1 MKQYSTTT
9 LNQCNFRRKIDMK
22 ASNITKVINKL
33 IVKKLPVFIWG
44 APGIGKSSIVK
55 QIAAEQGL
63 VFLDLRL
70 SLLDPTDLKGIP
82 FFNAQTNEGV
92 WAKPSFLPSIP
103 DSKGILFLD
112 EINTAPPAVQ
122 ASAYQLILD
131 RKVGEYELPKGW
143 SIIAAG
149 NREND
154 RGVVYK
160 MPPPLANR
168 FVHFEMEVDFDD
180 WKTWAYITKI
190 DASIIGYLA
199 YDKSMLFT
207 FDPTLNEKAF
217 ATPRSWEYV
226 DSIIKSGIEAELI
239 LDSISGAVGRE
250 AAIGYL
256 SFKKVMGDLPDLNTI
271 LDGTLTELNEDN
283 SKVMMAL
290 SIGLVNALIEN
301 PSHSAINNVLKFSLK
316 LPSEFSIMLVKD
328 MQQNKIDVESSDE
341 WSEWVR
347 AFAYLLS

>member
-1 MKQYSTTT
+1 
-9 LNQCNFRRKIDMK
+9 MK
-22 ASNITKVINKL
+22 ASNISNVVGKL
-33 IVKKLPVFIWG
+33 IDQQLPVFIWG

-55 QIAAEQGL
+55 QIAQEKEMA
-63 VFLDLRL
+63 FLDLRL

-82 FFNAQTNEGV
+82 FFNAETNEGV
-92 WAKPSFLPSIP
+92 WAKPSFLPSEEGT
-103 DSKGILFLD
+103 KGILFLD

-131 RKVGEYELPKGW
+131 RRVGEYELPSGW
-143 SIIAAG
+143 SIVAAG

-168 FVHFEMEVDFDD
+168 FVHFEMEVDFED
-180 WKTWAYITKI
+180 WKAWAYARKI
-190 DASIIGYLA
+190 EPAIIGFLA

-207 FDPTLNEKAF
+207 FDATSNEKSF

-226 DSIIKSGIEAELI
+226 DSIIKSGIDAELI

-256 SFKKVMGDLPDLNTI
+256 SFRKVMKDLPDLNEILNGTI
-271 LDGTLTELNEDN
+271 STFEEED
-283 SKVMMAL
+283 SKIVMAL
-290 SIGLVNALIEN
+290 AIGLVNALLEN
-301 PSHSAINNVLKFSLK
+301 DSDEAIDNVLHFSLS
-316 LPSEFSIMLVKD
+316 LPGEFSIMLVKD
-328 MQQNKIDVESSDE
+328 MQNNNIDVEGAE
-341 WSEWVR
+341 NWAEWVR
-347 AFAYLLS
+347 KFAYLLA

>member
-1 MKQYSTTT
+1 
-9 LNQCNFRRKIDMK
+9 MK
-22 ASNITKVINKL
+22 ASDITKVVNKL
-33 IVKKLPVFIWG
+33 IVRKLPVFIWG

-55 QIAAEQGL
+55 QIAAEQNL
-63 VFLDLRL
+63 EFLDLRL

-82 FFNAQTNEGV
+82 FFNAATNEGV
-92 WAKPSFLPSIP
+92 WAKPSFLPSGKE
-103 DSKGILFLD
+103 SKGILFLD

-122 ASAYQLILD
+122 ASAYQLVLD
-131 RKVGEYELPKGW
+131 RKVGEYELPEGW

-154 RGVVYK
+154 RGIIYK

-180 WKTWAYITKI
+180 WKAWAYSMKI
-190 DASIIGYLA
+190 ESSIIAYLA

-207 FDPTLNEKAF
+207 FDATSNEKSF

-226 DSIIKSGIEAELI
+226 DSIVKSGIEVELI

-256 SFKKVMGDLPDLNTI
+256 SFKKVMKDLPDLNTI
-271 LDGTLTELNEDN
+271 LDGTLTESEDEDV
-283 SKVMMAL
+283 KVMMAL
-290 SIGLVNALIEN
+290 AIGLVNALMEN
-301 PSHSAINNVLKFSLK
+301 PSEEAIENVLKFSLK
-316 LPSEFSIMLVKD
+316 LPGEFSIMLVKD
-328 MQQNKIDVESSDE
+328 MQQNFIDVEGSTA

-347 AFAYLLS
+347 EFAYLLA

>member
-1 MKQYSTTT
+1 
-9 LNQCNFRRKIDMK
+9 MK
-22 ASNITKVINKL
+22 ASDITKVVNKL
-33 IVKKLPVFIWG
+33 IVRKLPVFIWG

-55 QIAAEQGL
+55 QIAAEQNL
-63 VFLDLRL
+63 EFLDLRL

-82 FFNAQTNEGV
+82 FFNAATNEGV
-92 WAKPSFLPSIP
+92 WAKPSFLPSGK

-122 ASAYQLILD
+122 ASAYQLVLD
-131 RKVGEYELPKGW
+131 RKVGEYELPEGW

-154 RGVVYK
+154 RGIIYK

-180 WKTWAYITKI
+180 WKAWAYSMKI
-190 DASIIGYLA
+190 ESSIIAYLA

-207 FDPTLNEKAF
+207 FDATSNEKSF

-226 DSIIKSGIEAELI
+226 DSIVKSGIEAELI

-256 SFKKVMGDLPDLNTI
+256 SFKKVMKNLPDLKTI
-271 LDGTLTELNEDN
+271 LDGTLTELDEEDV
-283 SKVMMAL
+283 KVMMAL
-290 SIGLVNALIEN
+290 AIGLVNALMEN
-301 PSHSAINNVLKFSLK
+301 PSEEAIENVLKFSLK
-316 LPSEFSIMLVKD
+316 LPGEFSIMLVKD
-328 MQQNKIDVESSDE
+328 MQQNSIDVEGSE
-341 WSEWVR
+341 AWSEWVR
-347 AFAYLLS
+347 EFAYLLA

>member
-1 MKQYSTTT
+1 
-9 LNQCNFRRKIDMK
+9 MK
-22 ASNITKVINKL
+22 ASDITKTINKL
-33 IVKKLPVFIWG
+33 IDVQLPVFVWG

-55 QIAAEQGL
+55 QIAKEKEME
-63 VFLDLRL
+63 FLDLRL

-82 FFNAQTNEGV
+82 FFNAQTQEGV
-92 WAKPSFLPSIP
+92 WAKPSFLPSDP
-103 DSKGILFLD
+103 DSRGILFLD

-143 SIIAAG
+143 SIVAAG

-180 WKTWAYITKI
+180 WKAWAYRVGIES
-190 DASIIGYLA
+190 AIIGYLA

-207 FDPTLNEKAF
+207 FDPTSNEKAF

-226 DSIIKSGIEAELI
+226 DSIVKSGIENDLI

-250 AAIGYL
+250 AAVGYS
-256 SFKKVMGDLPDLNTI
+256 SFKKVMKDLPDLESI
-271 LDGTLTELNEDN
+271 LDGSLKEFDEDDPR
-283 SKVMMAL
+283 VLMAL
-290 SIGLVNALIEN
+290 AIGLVNAAHQNSTDE
-301 PSHSAINNVLKFSLK
+301 AIDNILTFSLQ
-316 LPSEFSIMLVKD
+316 LPGEFAIMLVKD
-328 MQQNKIDVESSDE
+328 MQANGLDVEGSSV
-341 WSEWVR
+341 WGEWVKK
-347 AFAYLLS
+347 FAYLLG

>member
-1 MKQYSTTT
+1 
-9 LNQCNFRRKIDMK
+9 MK
-22 ASNITKVINKL
+22 ASNITKVVNKL
-33 IVKKLPVFIWG
+33 IVKKLPVFVWG

-55 QIAAEQGL
+55 QIAHKQGL
-63 VFLDLRL
+63 EFLDLRL

-92 WAKPSFLPSIP
+92 WAKPSFLPSDP

-131 RKVGEYELPKGW
+131 RKVGEYELPEGW
-143 SIIAAG
+143 SIVAAG

-168 FVHFEMEVDFDD
+168 FVHFEMDVDFDD
-180 WKTWAYITKI
+180 WKAWAYSAKI
-190 DASIIGYLA
+190 DSSVIGYLA

-207 FDPTLNEKAF
+207 FDPTSNEKSF

-226 DSIIKSGIEAELI
+226 DSIIKSGIDAELI

-250 AAIGYL
+250 AAVGYL
-256 SFKKVMGDLPDLNTI
+256 SFKKVMNNLPDLNTI
-271 LDGTLTELNEDN
+271 LDGTRTEIEEEDA
-283 SKVMMAL
+283 KVMMAL
-290 SIGLVNALIEN
+290 AIGLVNALLEN
-301 PSHSAINNVLKFSLK
+301 SSETAIDNVLKFSLK
-316 LPSEFSIMLVKD
+316 IPGEFAIMLVKD
-328 MQQNKIDVESSDE
+328 MQQNGIDVEGSNE
-341 WSEWVR
+341 WGSWVR
-347 AFAYLLS
+347 EFAYLLA

>member
-1 MKQYSTTT
+1 
-9 LNQCNFRRKIDMK
+9 MK
-22 ASNITKVINKL
+22 ASDITKVVNKL
-33 IVKKLPVFIWG
+33 IVRKLPVFIWG

-63 VFLDLRL
+63 EFLDLRL

-82 FFNAQTNEGV
+82 FFNAATNEGV
-92 WAKPSFLPSIP
+92 WAKPSFLPSGK

-122 ASAYQLILD
+122 ASAYQLVLD
-131 RKVGEYELPKGW
+131 RKVGEYELPEGW

-154 RGVVYK
+154 RGIVYK

-180 WKTWAYITKI
+180 WKTWAYSMKI
-190 DASIIGYLA
+190 ESAIIAYLA

-207 FDPTLNEKAF
+207 FDATSNEKSF

-226 DSIIKSGIEAELI
+226 DSIVKSGIDAELI

-256 SFKKVMGDLPDLNTI
+256 SFKKVMKDLPDLSTI
-271 LDGTLTELNEDN
+271 LDGTLIELEEEDA
-283 SKVMMAL
+283 KVMMAL
-290 SIGLVNALIEN
+290 AIGLVNALMEN
-301 PSHSAINNVLKFSLK
+301 PSEEAIDNVLKFSLN
-316 LPSEFSIMLVKD
+316 LPGEFSIMLVKD
-328 MQQNKIDVESSDE
+328 MQQNSIDVEGSSA

-347 AFAYLLS
+347 EFAYLLA

>member
-1 MKQYSTTT
+1 
-9 LNQCNFRRKIDMK
+9 MK
-22 ASNITKVINKL
+22 ASNITKVVNRL
-33 IVKKLPVFIWG
+33 IIQKLPVFIWG

-55 QIAAEQGL
+55 QIASEQRL
-63 VFLDLRL
+63 EFLDLRL

-82 FFNAQTNEGV
+82 FFNAETNEGV
-92 WAKPSFLPSIP
+92 WAKPSFLPSEP

-143 SIIAAG
+143 SIVAAG

-168 FVHFEMEVDFDD
+168 FVHFEMEVDFSD
-180 WKTWAYITKI
+180 WKAWAFKAGIES
-190 DASIIGYLA
+190 SIIAYLA

-207 FDPTLNEKAF
+207 FDATSNEKSF

-226 DSIIKSGIEAELI
+226 DSIVKSGIEADLI

-250 AAIGYL
+250 AAVGYI
-256 SFKKVMGDLPDLNTI
+256 SFKKVMRELPDLKSI
-271 LDGTLTELNEDN
+271 LDGTLTELNEED

-290 SIGLVNALIEN
+290 AIGLVNALLEN
-301 PSHSAINNVLKFSLK
+301 PSDVAVENVLNFSLQ
-316 LPSEFSIMLVKD
+316 LPGEFAIMLVKD
-328 MQQNKIDVESSDE
+328 MQQNNIDVEG
-341 WSEWVR
+341 SEAWGSWVQK
-347 AFAYLLS
+347 FAYLLS

>member
-1 MKQYSTTT
+1 
-9 LNQCNFRRKIDMK
+9 MK
-22 ASNITKVINKL
+22 ASDITKVIDKL
-33 IVKKLPVFIWG
+33 IDKKLPVFVWG

-55 QIAAEQGL
+55 QIAQAKDLE
-63 VFLDLRL
+63 FLDLRL

-82 FFNAQTNEGV
+82 FFNAETQEGV
-92 WAKPSFLPSIP
+92 WAKPSFLPGDP
-103 DSKGILFLD
+103 DSRGILFLD

-131 RKVGEYELPKGW
+131 RKVGEYALPEGW
-143 SIIAAG
+143 SIVAAG

-180 WKTWAYITKI
+180 WKAWAYGAGIES
-190 DASIIGYLA
+190 SIIGYLA

-207 FDPTLNEKAF
+207 FDPASNEKAF

-226 DSIIKSGIEAELI
+226 DSIVKSGIESDLI

-250 AAIGYL
+250 AAVGYS
-256 SFKKVMGDLPDLNTI
+256 SFKKVMRQLPDLDAI
-271 LDGTLTELNEDN
+271 LDGSLKELDEEDP
-283 SKVMMAL
+283 KVLMAL
-290 SIGLVNALIEN
+290 AIGLVNAAREN
-301 PSHSAINNVLKFSLK
+301 FSDKAITHILSFSLQ
-316 LPSEFSIMLVKD
+316 LPGEFAIMLVKD
-328 MQQNKIDVESSDE
+328 MQQNGLDVEGSE
-341 WSEWVR
+341 AWGEWVKK
-347 AFAYLLS
+347 FAYLLA

>member
-1 MKQYSTTT
+1 
-9 LNQCNFRRKIDMK
+9 MK
-22 ASNITKVINKL
+22 ASNITKVVNKL
-33 IVKKLPVFIWG
+33 IVRKLPVFIWG

-55 QIAAEQGL
+55 QIAAEQDL
-63 VFLDLRL
+63 EFLDLRL

-82 FFNAQTNEGV
+82 FFNAATNEGV
-92 WAKPSFLPSIP
+92 WAKPSFLPSGKE
-103 DSKGILFLD
+103 SKGILFLD

-122 ASAYQLILD
+122 ASAYQLVLD
-131 RKVGEYELPKGW
+131 RKVGEYELPEGW

-154 RGVVYK
+154 RGIVYK

-180 WKTWAYITKI
+180 WKAWAYAMKI
-190 DASIIGYLA
+190 ESAIIAYLA

-207 FDPTLNEKAF
+207 FDATSNEKSF

-226 DSIIKSGIEAELI
+226 DSIVKSGIDAELI

-256 SFKKVMGDLPDLNTI
+256 SFKKVMKDLPDLSTI
-271 LDGTLTELNEDN
+271 LDGTLTELEEEDA
-283 SKVMMAL
+283 KVMMAL
-290 SIGLVNALIEN
+290 AIGLVNALMEN
-301 PSHSAINNVLKFSLK
+301 SSEEAIDNVLKFSLK
-316 LPSEFSIMLVKD
+316 LPGEFSIMLVKD
-328 MQQNKIDVESSDE
+328 MQQNFIDVEGSSA

-347 AFAYLLS
+347 EFAYLLA

>member
-1 MKQYSTTT
+1 
-9 LNQCNFRRKIDMK
+9 MK
-22 ASNITKVINKL
+22 ASDITKVIDRL
-33 IVKKLPVFIWG
+33 IDKKLPVFIWG

-55 QIAAEQGL
+55 QIAEAKDL
-63 VFLDLRL
+63 AFLDLRL

-82 FFNAQTNEGV
+82 FFNAETQEGV
-92 WAKPSFLPSIP
+92 WAKPSFLPSDP
-103 DSKGILFLD
+103 DSRGILFLD

-143 SIIAAG
+143 SIVAAG

-180 WKTWAYITKI
+180 WKAWAYGAGVET
-190 DASIIGYLA
+190 SIIGYLA

-207 FDPTLNEKAF
+207 FDPTSNEKAF

-226 DSIIKSGIEAELI
+226 DSIVKAGIDSDLI

-250 AAIGYL
+250 AAVGYS
-256 SFKKVMGDLPDLNTI
+256 SFKKVMRKLPDLNSI
-271 LDGTLTELNEDN
+271 LDGTLTELEEDDP
-283 SKVMMAL
+283 KVQMAL
-290 SIGLVNALIEN
+290 AVGLVNALRDAPGDE
-301 PSHSAINNVLKFSLK
+301 AITHVLRFSMQ
-316 LPSEFSIMLVKD
+316 LPGEFAIMLVKD
-328 MQQNKIDVESSDE
+328 MQHNGLDVEGSE
-341 WSEWVR
+341 AWGEWVR
-347 AFAYLLS
+347 KFAYLLS

>member
-1 MKQYSTTT
+1 
-9 LNQCNFRRKIDMK
+9 LK
-22 ASNITKVINKL
+22 ASNITKVVNKL

-55 QIAAEQGL
+55 AIAKEQAL
-63 VFLDLRL
+63 EFIDLRL

-82 FFNAQTNEGV
+82 FFNAETKEGV
-92 WAKPSFLPSIP
+92 WAKPSFLPSKS

-131 RKVGEYELPKGW
+131 RKVGEYELPEGW
-143 SIIAAG
+143 SIVAAG
-149 NREND
+149 NRETD
-154 RGVVYK
+154 RGIVYK

-180 WKTWAYITKI
+180 WKTWAYRQKI
-190 DASIIGYLA
+190 DASIIAYLS

-207 FDPTLNEKAF
+207 FDAKSNEKSF

-226 DSIIKSGIEAELI
+226 DSIVKSGIGSDLL

-250 AAIGYL
+250 AAVGYS
-256 SFKKVMGDLPDLNTI
+256 SFKKVMKSLPDLSGI
-271 LDGTLTELNEDN
+271 LDGTLNNLEDDDA
-283 SKVMMAL
+283 KVVMAL
-290 SIGLVNALIEN
+290 TIGLVNALIDN
-301 PSHSAINNVLKFSLK
+301 PDDVAINNVLIYSTK
-316 LPSEFSIMLVKD
+316 LPPEFSILLVKD
-328 MQQNKIDVESSDE
+328 MQQNNIDVEGADY
-341 WSEWVR
+341 WGEWVR
-347 AFAYLLS
+347 VFAYLLS

>member
-1 MKQYSTTT
+1 
-9 LNQCNFRRKIDMK
+9 
-22 ASNITKVINKL
+22 
-33 IVKKLPVFIWG
+33 
-44 APGIGKSSIVK
+44 
-55 QIAAEQGL
+55 
-63 VFLDLRL
+63 L

-82 FFNAQTNEGV
+82 FFNADTNEGV
-92 WAKPSFLPSIP
+92 WAKPSFLPS
-103 DSKGILFLD
+103 DLESKGILFLD

-143 SIIAAG
+143 SIVAAG

-168 FVHFEMEVDFDD
+168 FVHFEMEVDFAD
-180 WKTWAYITKI
+180 WKTWAFKVGLQS
-190 DASIIGYLA
+190 SIIAYLA

-207 FDPTLNEKAF
+207 FDATSNEKSF

-226 DSIIKSGIEAELI
+226 DSIIKSGIEDDLI

-250 AAIGYL
+250 AAGGYI
-256 SFKKVMGDLPDLNTI
+256 SFKKVMKELPDLKTI
-271 LDGTLTELNEDN
+271 LDGTFTELNDDD

-290 SIGLVNALIEN
+290 AIGLVNALLEN
-301 PSHSAINNVLKFSLK
+301 PSDTAVENVLNFSLQ
-316 LPSEFSIMLVKD
+316 LPGEFAIMLVKD
-328 MQQNKIDVESSDE
+328 MQQNDIDVEGSDA
-341 WSEWVR
+341 WAEWVR
-347 AFAYLLS
+347 KFAYLLA

>member
-1 MKQYSTTT
+1 V
-9 LNQCNFRRKIDMK
+9 K
-22 ASNITKVINKL
+22 ASNITKVIDKL
-33 IVKKLPVFIWG
+33 IDRQLPVFVWG

-55 QIAAEQGL
+55 QIAEQKEL
-63 VFLDLRL
+63 EFLDLRL

-82 FFNAQTNEGV
+82 FFNAETKEGV
-92 WAKPSFLPSIP
+92 WAKPSFLPGDP

-143 SIIAAG
+143 SIVAAG

-180 WKTWAYITKI
+180 WKAWAYGAGIES
-190 DASIIGYLA
+190 AIIGYLA

-207 FDPTLNEKAF
+207 FDPTSNEKAF

-226 DSIIKSGIEAELI
+226 DSIVKSGIDTELI

-250 AAIGYL
+250 AAVGYS
-256 SFKKVMGDLPDLNTI
+256 SFKKVMKQLPDLGTI
-271 LDGTLTELNEDN
+271 LDGTLTELNEDDP
-283 SKVMMAL
+283 KVLMAL
-290 SIGLVNALIEN
+290 AIGLVNALRENPTDDAIEN
-301 PSHSAINNVLKFSLK
+301 VLDFSLQ
-316 LPSEFSIMLVKD
+316 LPGEFAIMLVKD
-328 MQQNKIDVESSDE
+328 MQQNGLDVEGSAA
-341 WSEWVR
+341 WSGWVR
-347 AFAYLLS
+347 EFAYLLA

>member
-1 MKQYSTTT
+1 
-9 LNQCNFRRKIDMK
+9 MK
-22 ASNITKVINKL
+22 ASNITKVIDKL
-33 IVKKLPVFIWG
+33 IDKKLPVFVWG

-55 QIAAEQGL
+55 QIAEQKGL
-63 VFLDLRL
+63 MFLDLRL

-82 FFNAQTNEGV
+82 FFNAETKEGV
-92 WAKPSFLPSIP
+92 WAKPSFLPSDP

-143 SIIAAG
+143 SIVAAG

-168 FVHFEMEVDFDD
+168 FVHFEMEVDFED
-180 WKTWAYITKI
+180 WKAWAYQTGIES
-190 DASIIGYLA
+190 AIIAYLA

-207 FDPTLNEKAF
+207 FDPTSSEKAF

-226 DSIIKSGIEAELI
+226 DSIIKSGIDTELI

-250 AAIGYL
+250 AAVGYS
-256 SFKKVMGDLPDLNTI
+256 SFKKVMRQLPELNTI
-271 LDGTLTELNEDN
+271 LDGTLTEHNEDDP
-283 SKVMMAL
+283 KVLMAL
-290 SIGLVNALIEN
+290 AIGLVNALQEN
-301 PSHSAINNVLKFSLK
+301 PSDEAIEHVLDFSLQM
-316 LPSEFSIMLVKD
+316 PGEFAIMLVKD
-328 MQQNKIDVESSDE
+328 MQQNGLDVEGSAV

-347 AFAYLLS
+347 KFAYLLA

>member
-1 MKQYSTTT
+1 
-9 LNQCNFRRKIDMK
+9 MK
-22 ASNITKVINKL
+22 ASNISKITREL
-33 IVKKLPVFIWG
+33 IKKRLPVFIWG

-55 QIAAEQGL
+55 QIANLENL
-63 VFLDLRL
+63 EFLDLRL

-82 FFNAQTNEGV
+82 FFNADTKEGV
-92 WAKPSFLPSIP
+92 WAKPSFLPSVK

-131 RKVGEYELPKGW
+131 RRVGEYELPEGW

-168 FVHFEMEVDFDD
+168 FVHFEMEVDFKD
-180 WKTWAYITKI
+180 WKAWAYSAKI
-190 DASIIGYLA
+190 ESSIVAYLA

-207 FDPTLNEKAF
+207 FDASSNEKSF

-226 DSIIKSGIEAELI
+226 DSIVKSNIDSDLM
-239 LDSISGAVGRE
+239 LDSISGAVGKE
-250 AAIGYL
+250 AAVGYL
-256 SFKKVMGDLPDLNTI
+256 SFKNVMKSLPKLSGI
-271 LDGTLTELNEDN
+271 LDGSISTLEEND
-283 SKVMMAL
+283 SKVMIAL
-290 SIGLVNALIEN
+290 AIGLVNSLLEN
-301 PSHSAINNVLKFSLK
+301 SSYKAIDNVLKFSLE

-328 MQQNKIDVESSDE
+328 MQENNIDVEGSDE
-341 WSEWVR
+341 WGAWVKK
-347 AFAYLLS
+347 FAYLLV

>member
-1 MKQYSTTT
+1 
-9 LNQCNFRRKIDMK
+9 MK
-22 ASNITKVINKL
+22 ASDITKVIDRL
-33 IVKKLPVFIWG
+33 IDKQLPVFVWG

-55 QIAAEQGL
+55 QIAETKDL
-63 VFLDLRL
+63 MFLDLRL

-82 FFNAQTNEGV
+82 FFDAETREGV
-92 WAKPSFLPSIP
+92 WAKPSFLPSDP
-103 DSKGILFLD
+103 ESKGILFLD

-143 SIIAAG
+143 SIVAAG

-154 RGVVYK
+154 RGVIYK

-180 WKTWAYITKI
+180 WKAWAYGVGI
-190 DASIIGYLA
+190 DASIIAYLA

-207 FDPTLNEKAF
+207 FDPTSNEKAF

-226 DSIIKSGIEAELI
+226 DSIVKSGIESDLI

-250 AAIGYL
+250 AAVGYS
-256 SFKKVMGDLPDLNTI
+256 SFKKVMRQLPDLNTI
-271 LDGTLTELNEDN
+271 LDGTLTTLEEEDP
-283 SKVMMAL
+283 KVQMAL
-290 SIGLVNALIEN
+290 AVGLVNALRDAPN
-301 PSHSAINNVLKFSLK
+301 DDAITHVLRFSLQ
-316 LPSEFSIMLVKD
+316 LPGEFAIMLVKD
-328 MQQNKIDVESSDE
+328 MQQSGLDVEGSE
-341 WSEWVR
+341 AWSEWVR
-347 AFAYLLS
+347 KFAYLLT

>member
-1 MKQYSTTT
+1 
-9 LNQCNFRRKIDMK
+9 MK
-22 ASNITKVINKL
+22 ASNITKVVNKL
-33 IVKKLPVFIWG
+33 IIQKLPVFIWG

-55 QIAAEQGL
+55 AIAKEQEL
-63 VFLDLRL
+63 EFLDLRL

-82 FFNAQTNEGV
+82 FFNPETNEGV
-92 WAKPSFLPSIP
+92 WAKPSFLPSVA

-154 RGVVYK
+154 RGIVYK

-168 FVHFEMEVDFDD
+168 FVHFEMEVDFED
-180 WKTWAYITKI
+180 WKAWAYSVQI
-190 DASIIGYLA
+190 DASIIGFLA
-199 YDKSMLFT
+199 YDTSMLFT
-207 FDPTLNEKAF
+207 FDATSNEKSF

-226 DSIIKSGIEAELI
+226 DSIIKSGIDNVLI

-250 AAIGYL
+250 AAIGYI
-256 SFKKVMGDLPDLNTI
+256 SFKKVMKELPNLHSI
-271 LDGTLTELNEDN
+271 LDGTLTELDDDN

-290 SIGLVNALIEN
+290 AIGLVNALIEN
-301 PSHSAINNVLKFSLK
+301 PSEEAISNVLQFSLQ
-316 LPSEFSIMLVKD
+316 LPGEFSIMLVKD
-328 MQQNKIDVESSDE
+328 MQQNAIDPEGSDY
-341 WSEWVR
+341 WGAWVR
-347 AFAYLLS
+347 EFAYLLA

>member
-1 MKQYSTTT
+1 
-9 LNQCNFRRKIDMK
+9 MK
-22 ASNITKVINKL
+22 ASNITKVVGNL
-33 IVKKLPVFIWG
+33 IDKKLPVFIWG

-55 QIAAEQGL
+55 QIAGEKAL
-63 VFLDLRL
+63 DFIDLRL

-82 FFNAQTNEGV
+82 FFNAETKEGV
-92 WAKPSFLPSIP
+92 WAKPSFLPSAER
-103 DSKGILFLD
+103 SKGILFLD

-131 RKVGEYELPKGW
+131 RRVGEYELPEGW
-143 SIIAAG
+143 SIVAAG

-168 FVHFEMEVDFDD
+168 FVHFEMEVDFND
-180 WKTWAYITKI
+180 WKSWAYAAKI
-190 DASIIGYLA
+190 ESTIIAYLA

-207 FDPTLNEKAF
+207 FDATSNEKSF

-226 DSIIKSGIEAELI
+226 DSIIKSGIESELI

-256 SFKKVMGDLPDLNTI
+256 SFKKVMKDLPDLHSI
-271 LDGTLTELNEDN
+271 LDGTLTTLEEEDP
-283 SKVMMAL
+283 KVMMAL
-290 SIGLVNALIEN
+290 AIGLVNALMEN
-301 PSHSAINNVLKFSLK
+301 PKEAAIDNVLKFSLL
-316 LPSEFSIMLVKD
+316 LPGEFSIMLVKD
-328 MQQNKIDVESSDE
+328 MQQNSIDVEGSE
-341 WSEWVR
+341 AWGEWVR
-347 AFAYLLS
+347 KFAYLLA

>member
-1 MKQYSTTT
+1 MVQ
-9 LNQCNFRRKIDMK
+9 
-22 ASNITKVINKL
+22 
-33 IVKKLPVFIWG
+33 KLPVFIWG

-55 QIAAEQGL
+55 AIAKEQEL
-63 VFLDLRL
+63 EFLDLRL

-82 FFNAQTNEGV
+82 FFNAETNEGV
-92 WAKPSFLPSIP
+92 WAKPSFLPSNP

-180 WKTWAYITKI
+180 WKAWAYSAKL

-207 FDPTLNEKAF
+207 FDATSNEKSF

-226 DSIIKSGIEAELI
+226 DSIIKSGIDAELI
-239 LDSISGAVGRE
+239 LDSIAGAVGRE
-250 AAIGYL
+250 AAIGYS
-256 SFKKVMGDLPDLNTI
+256 SFKKVMNELPDLNSI
-271 LDGTLTELNEDN
+271 LDGTLSELEEDD

-290 SIGLVNALIEN
+290 CIGLVNALIEN
-301 PSHSAINNVLKFSLK
+301 PSPKAIENVLKFSLK
-316 LPSEFSIMLVKD
+316 LPGEFSIMLVKD
-328 MQQNKIDVESSDE
+328 MQQNAIDVESSSE
-341 WSEWVR
+341 WGEWVR
-347 AFAYLLS
+347 EFAYLLS